1 MTIVKKITA
10 SRIAK
15 TNDIIVAMLIIIN
28 HDSKFTVVI
37 LFIEFIAVDEKEESY
52 MNMPDI

>member
-1 MTIVKKITA
+1 MTIFKKITA

>member
-1 MTIVKKITA
+1 MTIVKKIIA

-15 TNDIIVAMLIIIN
+15 TNDIIVGMPIIIN

-37 LFIEFIAVDEKEESY
+37 LFIEFITLEEKFESY
-52 MNMPDI
+52 MNMSDI